1 MAGPHSKI
9 RGVASSIPNA
19 LLTCRSDALKGVP
32 LRNLA
37 VRLLASWHLVSLDA
51 PSVAIV
57 WAYAM
62 ARSAHVHLQPWVAL
76 LLGIGTWTVYVLDR
90 ILDAQRAI
98 RRQDLA
104 ALRERHYF
112 HWRHRRIFISLA
124 TCTAIS
130 SAAIIIRLMPVAAR
144 EHDSVIAAAAV
155 AYFSGVHS
163 SARFPRWVRRLC
175 SKEMLVGILF
185 AAGCAAPAI
194 TRLRSVS
201 PWPVLLSFAFFA
213 GLAWLNCAAIS
224 RWESHSFSINISAVA
239 VTIALIGT
247 AFATILSSSL
257 PRTSALFSCAAISA
271 LMIAGLHRWRGQ
283 LDSVILRTLADL
295 VLLAPAILLL
305 PRVLPG

>member
-1 MAGPHSKI
+1 
-9 RGVASSIPNA
+9 
-19 LLTCRSDALKGVP
+19 
-32 LRNLA
+32 
-37 VRLLASWHLVSLDA
+37 
-51 PSVAIV
+51 
-57 WAYAM
+57 
-62 ARSAHVHLQPWVAL
+62 
-76 LLGIGTWTVYVLDR
+76 
-90 ILDAQRAI
+90 
-98 RRQDLA
+98 
-104 ALRERHYF
+104 
-112 HWRHRRIFISLA
+112 
-124 TCTAIS
+124 
-130 SAAIIIRLMPVAAR
+130 MPVAAR
-144 EHDSVIAAAAV
+144 EHDSFIAAAAV

-163 SARFPRWVRRLC
+163 SARFPSWVRRLC

-213 GLAWLNCAAIS
+213 SLAWLNCAAIS

-283 LDSVILRTLADL
+283 LDPVILRTLADL

-305 PRVLPG
+305 PRVLPA